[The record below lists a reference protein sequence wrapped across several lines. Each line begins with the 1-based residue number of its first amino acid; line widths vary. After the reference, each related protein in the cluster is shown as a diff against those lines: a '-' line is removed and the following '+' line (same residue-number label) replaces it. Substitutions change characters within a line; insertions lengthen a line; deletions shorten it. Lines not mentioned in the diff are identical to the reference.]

1 MKNFSKR
8 FRFNGHKDFKL
19 SDIATQWHGAALT
32 RRDEQEQ
39 SDEQAKTLSQLQQQ
53 LYAEHKHSLLIILQ
67 GIDAAGKDGVIKH
80 VMAGINPQGCTVT
93 SFKKPT
99 KEELDHDFLW
109 RIHQHSPRRGEIA
122 VFNRSLYE
130 DVLVVRVHRLVE
142 KSVWSARFEQIN
154 QFEALLCSDSS
165 TKVLKFFLHMSPE
178 EQLRRFKKRLED
190 PLRQWKISAADYTER
205 KFWDDYT
212 AAYEDVLRQTS
223 TDHAPWYI
231 IPSDKKWFRN
241 FSVGQ
246 ILIEAMQAMDFQLPK
261 PSVDLAAI
269 QREYHDASS
278 AK

>member
-1 MKNFSKR
+1 M
-8 FRFNGHKDFKL
+8 
-19 SDIATQWHGAALT
+19 T
-32 RRDEQEQ
+32 RKDEQEQ
-39 SDEQAKTLSQLQQQ
+39 SKEQAKTLSQLQQQ

-80 VMAGINPQGCTVT
+80 VMAGINPQGCSVT
-93 SFKKPT
+93 SFKQPT
-99 KEELDHDFLW
+99 KEERDHDFLW
-109 RIHQHSPRRGEIA
+109 RIHQHSPRRGDIA
-122 VFNRSLYE
+122 VFNRSHYE

-154 QFEALLCSDSS
+154 QFEALLGSDSS
-165 TKVLKFFLHMSPE
+165 TKILKFFLHMSPQ

-190 PLRQWKISAADYTER
+190 PLRQWKISDADYTER

-212 AAYEDVLRQTS
+212 EAYEDVLRKTS

-269 QREYHDASS
+269 QREYHEASS
-278 AK
+278 S

>member
-1 MKNFSKR
+1 MKNFAKR
-8 FRFNGHKDFKL
+8 FPFDGHKKFKL
-19 SDIATQWHGAALT
+19 SDVATEWHGAAMT
-32 RRDEQEQ
+32 RKDEQEQ
-39 SDEQAKTLSQLQQQ
+39 SKEQAKTLSQLQQQ

-80 VMAGINPQGCTVT
+80 VMAGINPQGCSVT
-93 SFKKPT
+93 SFKQPT

-109 RIHQHSPRRGEIA
+109 RIHQHSPRRGDIA
-122 VFNRSLYE
+122 VFNRSHYE

-154 QFEALLCSDSS
+154 QFEALLGSDSS
-165 TKVLKFFLHMSPE
+165 TKILKFFLHMSPQ

-190 PLRQWKISAADYTER
+190 PLRQWIISDADYTER

-212 AAYEDVLRQTS
+212 EAYEDVLRKTS

-261 PSVDLAAI
+261 SSVDLAAI
-269 QREYHDASS
+269 QREYHDATWS
-278 AK
+278 

>member
-8 FRFNGHKDFKL
+8 FRFDGHKKFKL
-19 SDIATQWHGAALT
+19 SDVATEWHGAAMT
-32 RRDEQEQ
+32 RKDEQEQ
-39 SDEQAKTLSQLQQQ
+39 SKEQAKTLSQLQQQ

-80 VMAGINPQGCTVT
+80 VMAGINPQGCSVT
-93 SFKKPT
+93 SFKQPT
-99 KEELDHDFLW
+99 KEERDHDFLW
-109 RIHQHSPRRGEIA
+109 RIHQHSPRRGDIA
-122 VFNRSLYE
+122 VFNRSHYE

-154 QFEALLCSDSS
+154 QFEALLGSDSS
-165 TKVLKFFLHMSPE
+165 TKILKFFLHMSPQ

-190 PLRQWKISAADYTER
+190 PLRQWIISDADYTER

-212 AAYEDVLRQTS
+212 EAYEDVLRKTS

-261 PSVDLAAI
+261 SSVDLAAI
-269 QREYHDASS
+269 QREYHDATWS
-278 AK
+278 

>member
-8 FRFNGHKDFKL
+8 FRFDGHKKFKL
-19 SDIATQWHGAALT
+19 SDVATEWHGAAMT
-32 RRDEQEQ
+32 RKDEQEQ
-39 SDEQAKTLSQLQQQ
+39 SKEQAKTLSQLQQ

-80 VMAGINPQGCTVT
+80 VMAGINPQGCSVT
-93 SFKKPT
+93 SFKQPT
-99 KEELDHDFLW
+99 KEERDHDFLW
-109 RIHQHSPRRGEIA
+109 RIHQHSPRRGDIA
-122 VFNRSLYE
+122 VFNRSHYE

-154 QFEALLCSDSS
+154 QFEALLGSDSS
-165 TKVLKFFLHMSPE
+165 TKILKFFLHMSPQ

-190 PLRQWKISAADYTER
+190 PLRQWKISDADYTER

-212 AAYEDVLRQTS
+212 EAYEDVLRKTS

-269 QREYHDASS
+269 QREYHEASS
-278 AK
+278 S

>member
-8 FRFNGHKDFKL
+8 FRFDGHKKFKL
-19 SDIATQWHGAALT
+19 SDVATEWHGAAMT
-32 RRDEQEQ
+32 RKDEQEQ
-39 SDEQAKTLSQLQQQ
+39 SKEQAKTLSQLQQQ

-80 VMAGINPQGCTVT
+80 VMAGINPQGCSVT
-93 SFKKPT
+93 SFKQPT
-99 KEELDHDFLW
+99 KEERDHDFLW
-109 RIHQHSPRRGEIA
+109 RIHQHSPRRGDIA
-122 VFNRSLYE
+122 VFNRSHYE

-154 QFEALLCSDSS
+154 QFEALLGSDSS
-165 TKVLKFFLHMSPE
+165 TKILKFFLHMSPQ

-190 PLRQWKISAADYTER
+190 PLRQWKISDADYTER

-212 AAYEDVLRQTS
+212 EAYEDVLRKTS

-269 QREYHDASS
+269 QREYHEASS
-278 AK
+278 S